1 MVEREGVLM
10 IGMDIIVIIFYLE
23 KILWVYVLII
33 VGYCLNEGWMI
44 EKVVVLRI
52 VELKI
57 VVIF

>member
-10 IGMDIIVIIFYLE
+10 IGMDSIVIIFYLE

-33 VGYCLNEGWMI
+33 VGYCLNGGWMI

-57 VVIF
+57 EDIY

>member
-10 IGMDIIVIIFYLE
+10 IGMDFIVIIFYLE

-33 VGYCLNEGWMI
+33 VGYCLNGGWMI

-57 VVIF
+57 EDIY

>member
-1 MVEREGVLM
+1 MVERGGVLM
-10 IGMDIIVIIFYLE
+10 IGMEIIVIIFYLE

-57 VVIF
+57 EDIY

>member
-57 VVIF
+57 EVIF

>member
-33 VGYCLNEGWMI
+33 VGYCLNGGWMI

-57 VVIF
+57 EDIY

>member
-1 MVEREGVLM
+1 MVERGGVLM
-10 IGMDIIVIIFYLE
+10 IGMEIIVIIFYLE

-44 EKVVVLRI
+44 KKVVVLRI

-57 VVIF
+57 EDIY

>member
-57 VVIF
+57 EDIY

>member
-33 VGYCLNEGWMI
+33 VGYCLNGGWMI
-44 EKVVVLRI
+44 EKVIVLRI

-57 VVIF
+57 EDIY

>member
-10 IGMDIIVIIFYLE
+10 IGMEIIVIIFYLE

>member
-33 VGYCLNEGWMI
+33 VGYCLNEGWKI
-44 EKVVVLRI
+44 EKVVVLKI

-57 VVIF
+57 EDIY

>member
-1 MVEREGVLM
+1 MIEREGVLM

-57 VVIF
+57 EDIY

>member
-1 MVEREGVLM
+1 MIEREGVLM

-33 VGYCLNEGWMI
+33 VGYCLNGGWMI

-57 VVIF
+57 EDIY